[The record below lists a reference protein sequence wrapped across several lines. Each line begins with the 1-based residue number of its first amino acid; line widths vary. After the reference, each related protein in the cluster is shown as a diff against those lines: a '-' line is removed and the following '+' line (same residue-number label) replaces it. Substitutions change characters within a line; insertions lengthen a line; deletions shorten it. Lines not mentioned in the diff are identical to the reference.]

1 MIQRGLTN
9 SLKNKWDAESND
21 EASLDSAH
29 EEAQEDSNMAAGE
42 LRRLQRKNRGN
53 LSRYLKDFVLQE
65 VVHNCMVS
73 VRIQNDK
80 AR

>member
-29 EEAQEDSNMAAGE
+29 EEAQEDGNMAAGE

-53 LSRYLKDFVLQE
+53 LSRYLEDFVLQE
-65 VVHNCMVS
+65 TIDNY
-73 VRIQNDK
+73 RETIKDPK
-80 AR
+80 